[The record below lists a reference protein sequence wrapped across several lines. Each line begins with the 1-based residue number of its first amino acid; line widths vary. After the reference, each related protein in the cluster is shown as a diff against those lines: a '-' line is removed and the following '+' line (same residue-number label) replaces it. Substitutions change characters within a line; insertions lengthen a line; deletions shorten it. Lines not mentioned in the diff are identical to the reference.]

1 MDGDNSQP
9 TRWLNEREREAW
21 LTLREFIWEFP
32 AALDRQLQR
41 DSDMSI
47 VEYSVLAVLSECT
60 GARKRAGDLASD
72 LGWER
77 SRLSHLVRRM
87 ESKGVVERMHSDLD
101 GRGQDVVL
109 TEAGWAAIRAAA
121 PGHVTFVREAVF
133 DPLTSAEQDA
143 LESALT
149 RIRARIAAEGLWAG
163 STGIAACP
171 PGETPKEA
179 CDEDA

>member
-1 MDGDNSQP
+1 MDGDDSQP
-9 TRWLNEREREAW
+9 TRWLNEREREIW
-21 LTLREFIWEFP
+21 LALREFIWEFP
-32 AALDRQLQR
+32 AALDRQLQGE
-41 DSDMSI
+41 SEMSI
-47 VEYSVLAVLSECT
+47 VEYSVLAVLSECS

-109 TEAGWAAIRAAA
+109 TDAGWAAIREAA

-133 DPLTSAEQDA
+133 DPLTPAEQDV
-143 LESALT
+143 LESVLT
-149 RIRARIAAEGLWAG
+149 RIRARIAADGLWAG
-163 STGIAACP
+163 SVASTACP
-171 PGETPKEA
+171 PTGEPVGECA
-179 CDEDA
+179 SED